1 MAFTTNDGDSAF
13 LAAFAAAQEYQAH
26 AEDAPP
32 ALLLEQAL
40 WGDDDENDV
49 DGEEGDELMAN
60 DDDDELLMIPELV
73 ASDDTQSDSASA
85 PPTDHT
91 QYPQM
96 QVASLPNRRNL
107 ARRSR
112 KKMFKYKPNRAR
124 DGRREEL
131 VYLSKKVS
139 ELEAQLETLKRRQG
153 SNNTSEPEVATLQQ
167 PQRDSSAV
175 LTTSDASSQNSSMAA
190 SVWQEIASR
199 QSEERSKA
207 EKDNIRLKLVLEH
220 QIKIA
225 KSLESVLHKK
235 LSTKVSQVT
244 RSVCTSI
251 AWDQCLTITDVV
263 LAINRKSRNAWT
275 TGVCTSRTHPHRAMR
290 RTKCSLRSSWRASSS
305 RTPRSTASL
314 SPIGWRRARARR
326 ATRRCARTVRAACS
340 SSSSRTK

>member
-1 MAFTTNDGDSAF
+1 MTFTTNGDSAF
-13 LAAFAAAQEYQAH
+13 LAAFAIAQEYRVH

-40 WGDDDENDV
+40 WGDDDDENDV

-60 DDDDELLMIPELV
+60 DDELLMIPELL

-139 ELEAQLETLKRRQG
+139 ELEAQLETLKRRQ
-153 SNNTSEPEVATLQQ
+153 SLNNTNESEFATLQQ
-167 PQRDSSAV
+167 PQRDSSAA
-175 LTTSDASSQNSSMAA
+175 LTTSDALSQNSSVAA

-244 RSVCTSI
+244 RSVCTS
-251 AWDQCLTITDVV
+251 VV
-263 LAINRKSRNAWT
+263 WNQ
-275 TGVCTSRTHPHRAMR
+275 
-290 RTKCSLRSSWRASSS
+290 
-305 RTPRSTASL
+305 
-314 SPIGWRRARARR
+314 
-326 ATRRCARTVRAACS
+326 
-340 SSSSRTK
+340 